1 MSIKDLKREIQRL
14 DLDDE
19 EPFLLVAWKEQRNTV
34 FATVRLHAEMLAPL
48 RGICTKSLAS
58 IETREMRTYDS
69 DARLNK
75 NEQGMWIDSSRI
87 NEDAVLVSIID
98 DVPNANEITATAAA
112 SQTLLFHAIGFF
124 EGDDLTLFVRRRFK
138 QFQTGRKDKTIGLA
152 SEALKPL
159 EKPIIVFDGIVDFI
173 WRTEG
178 IVAFNED
185 AFDGLLRDPEDIEA
199 ELDKNLDAIASS
211 LLFDDDTMSELHDH
225 GLKGTMLRKKVRS
238 LAERPY
244 LKSVTVN
251 DIKVKMKSQGI
262 DPRHYIAKNKMKF
275 EMRRA
280 LTLFRFLS
288 EGTWNGIFTGTLYG
302 ADGHAQIPDEL
313 K

>member
-14 DLDDE
+14 ILDDE
-19 EPFLLVAWKEQRNTV
+19 DPFLLVAWKERRNTV
-34 FATVRLHAEMLAPL
+34 FATVRLHAEMLEPL
-48 RGICTKSLAS
+48 RDICTKALAS
-58 IETREMRTYDS
+58 IGAREMRIYDS
-69 DARLNK
+69 DSRLNK
-75 NEQGMWIDSSRI
+75 NEQGMYIDSSQI

-98 DVPNANEITATAAA
+98 DIPHANEVTATAAA
-112 SQTLLFHAIGFF
+112 GHALLFHAIGFF

-138 QFQTGRKDKTIGLA
+138 QFQTGKRDKTIGLA
-152 SEALKPL
+152 SEALKPI

-178 IVAFNED
+178 IVAFSED
-185 AFDGLLRDPEDIEA
+185 AFDGLLRDPEDIEE
-199 ELDKNLDAIASS
+199 ELDKNLDAIATS
-211 LLFDDDTMSELHDH
+211 LPFDDDTMRELHGH

-244 LKSVTVN
+244 LRTVTVS
-251 DIKVKMKSQGI
+251 DIKAKMKLQGI
-262 DPRHYIAKNKMKF
+262 DPRHYITKDKMKF

-302 ADGHAQIPDEL
+302 ADGQAQIPDEL